1 MSVEEGFLLV
11 AIGAAAGV
19 YGTII
24 GAGGGFLLAPLLV
37 VLFDIEP
44 AEVVGTSLGVV
55 LVNGFSG
62 TIIHAR
68 QRRIEWAVG
77 LRVAILAIPASLA
90 AAYLIAE
97 HVSGAVFSIL
107 LGLLLLGLALFIAQ
121 RLVRRRSW
129 SKASRMSLSPPADGG
144 SQVAEGDDLGRPEAL
159 LPTRSLSRRR
169 TTELVTAGGGLG
181 FISGLFGIGAGFLLV
196 PLLVT
201 WLRMAPHY
209 ATATSIFALIPYS
222 AAAFLLQVALDNVVW
237 EFIAAA
243 APPALIGAQAGGYV
257 SARIHPSRVMAM
269 LAAAT
274 MALGIFLLVDGSL

>member
-1 MSVEEGFLLV
+1 MSVEEGFLLA
-11 AIGAAAGV
+11 AIGATAGV

-37 VLFDIEP
+37 LLFDIEP

-77 LRVAILAIPASLA
+77 LWIAILAIPASLA

-121 RLVRRRSW
+121 RLVRQRSW
-129 SKASRMSLSPPADGG
+129 SKASEMSPPPAEGG
-144 SQVAEGDDLGRPEAL
+144 SQVAVDHVLGRSEVP
-159 LPTRSLSRRR
+159 LPIHSLSHRR

-181 FISGLFGIGAGFLLV
+181 FISGMFGIGAGFLVV

-201 WLRMAPHY
+201 WLRMAPRH
-209 ATATSIFALIPYS
+209 ATATAIFTLIPYS
-222 AAAFLLQVALDNVVW
+222 AAAFLLQVALGNVVW
-237 EFIAAA
+237 GFIAAA
-243 APPALIGAQAGGYV
+243 GPPAVIGAQAGGYV
-257 SARIHPSRVMAM
+257 SARIHPSSVMAM

-274 MALGIFLLVDGSL
+274 MMLGIFLLVDGSL